1 MALLVVALVV
11 LAPTP
16 TLLGRPLVRVV
27 PVAKVHHR
35 VPRLHPSVPRVTPT
49 VCDPATNPRMG
60 PAVSSMPSLVLLLWS
75 DIDPAATANT
85 IAASGRSRRAR
96 RDVECEFPYERCA
109 IPGLGDSYECV
120 NVQSDVESC
129 GGCTGAGGMDCTSIS
144 NTLAADCRDGSCVIR
159 TSPRVFI
166 LEDRRSCLHP
176 RFLRP
181 RFRRLDRP
189 QVVCTKQLPPLYR

>member
-11 LAPTP
+11 QASTL
-16 TLLGRPLVRVV
+16 TLLVRPLVRVV

-49 VCDPATNPRMG
+49 VCGPATNLQME
-60 PAVSSMPSLVLLLWS
+60 PAVSSMSSLALLLWS

-96 RDVECEFPYERCA
+96 RDMECEFPYTRCA

-120 NVQSDVESC
+120 DVQSDVESC

-144 NTLAADCRDGSCVIR
+144 NALAADCILGSCVIR
-159 TSPRVFI
+159 TSPRVFT
-166 LEDRRSCLHP
+166 LEDR
-176 RFLRP
+176 
-181 RFRRLDRP
+181 
-189 QVVCTKQLPPLYR
+189 PLISSS